1 MTDTFQRTLNTV
13 VMGVRQLEDFAG
25 VLIGDA
31 VEDAL
36 LCVARDYGHDYALL
50 LKRYRKDVVG
60 RHASGAV
67 TERTRC
73 RGTTKGNKQCGKRAQ
88 IQGYCSTHAAELA
101 AESAKK
107 RQVAAYTSD
116 VRARHVADSNA
127 VLAKLLGTSVC
138 SKPYLVPV
146 LKDNDAFGLV

>member
-1 MTDTFQRTLNTV
+1 MTDTFQRTLHSV
-13 VMGVRQLEDFAG
+13 VVGVRQLEEFAG
-25 VLIGDA
+25 VLVGDA

-50 LKRYRKDVVG
+50 LRKYRKDVVG

-88 IQGYCSTHAAELA
+88 IQGYCSTHAAEHA

-116 VRARHVADSNA
+116 VRARHTAGSDA
-127 VLAKLLGTSVC
+127 VLARLLNTDVC
-138 SKPYLVPV
+138 SKPYTVPACKDIFDLV
-146 LKDNDAFGLV
+146 